1 MQSRLTL
8 STKLRGC
15 QTVLDNCFVS
25 PPLKL
30 LTLPPET
37 DGTLK
42 AIQMSSSPGLLA
54 GDRIDIDITLTPDT
68 ALHLSTQAFTRVL
81 EMAAGECADQHTRI
95 TLHEHSRL
103 TYLPHPLVLHRGS
116 SLFQTTRIELAD
128 RCRLIYGEIIAAG
141 RVLNDEVFAF
151 ARLSSQLE
159 IRHRQKLL
167 LHDNIQWQPK
177 RHPLQ
182 TPGQMEDYTHQATLF
197 YVDTG
202 TEAPLKA
209 LLDHLHQ
216 HVAERF
222 SDGLLWGASLA
233 ADNII
238 GLRALSKRAETL
250 EQLLRHAAACLEQQA
265 V

>member
-68 ALHLSTQAFTRVL
+68 ALHLSTQAFTRML

-116 SLFQTTRIELAD
+116 SLFQTTRIDLAD
-128 RCRLIYGEIIAAG
+128 HCRLLYGEITAAG
-141 RVLNDEVFAF
+141 RVLNDERFAF
-151 ARLSSQLE
+151 ARFASQLQ
-159 IRHRQKLL
+159 IRHQDRLL
-167 LHDNIQWQPK
+167 VHDNIQWQPE
-177 RHPLQ
+177 RHPLP
-182 TPGQMEDYTHQATLF
+182 TLGQMESHSHQATLF
-197 YVDTG
+197 FVDTSAD
-202 TEAPLKA
+202 APLKTT
-209 LLDHLHQ
+209 LDRLHDTL
-216 HVAERF
+216 AESA
-222 SDGLLWGASLA
+222 SDGLMWGASLA
-233 ADNII
+233 ADNVVC
-238 GLRALSKRAETL
+238 LRALAGQAERL
-250 EQLLRHAAACLEQQA
+250 EQLLQQA
-265 V
+265 NAVLR